1 MIDSTALTS
10 IAKHSIVE
18 RFVTAKIAADTNSNQ
33 QGQEGVPRLT
43 PSVAAQSA
51 VIPKIIVKQNI
62 ATSTVVKQNPIGL
75 ATQDAFQSNAQRAE
89 PFSYPQLH
97 NPSPLPHLS
106 APSHLYLDNVSLAQL
121 KHDNSQQGLIAAAQ
135 QFEALFLQQMLKRMR
150 AASEVLSDDDNP
162 LSIKSSGMFQEMR
175 DAQLAQQISQQSSFG
190 LAEMIYK
197 QLSAQVPDLGVQ
209 VSNTK
214 QKTSQFMSVNEMTL
228 AKEQE

>member
-10 IAKHSIVE
+10 IAKYSIVE
-18 RFVTAKIAADTNSNQ
+18 RFVVAKTASDTNSDQ
-33 QGQEGVPRLT
+33 QKLEGVPLLNS
-43 PSVAAQSA
+43 SVAQ
-51 VIPKIIVKQNI
+51 KIVKQNI

-75 ATQDAFQSNAQRAE
+75 ATQDAFQSSAQRAE

-97 NPSPLPHLS
+97 NPSPLPHSS

-162 LSIKSSGMFQEMR
+162 LSIKSAGMFQEMR

-209 VSNTK
+209 VSNTQ